1 MRKLGTCCALLVGV
15 LAAAGCRETDS
26 RYASDPT
33 PVYCTVMVDAP
44 RRGDPKEGDRAVE
57 SDRRKPGS
65 DRREPGS
72 DRRAGRSDRDEG
84 GDRIVGRVRF
94 RCEDPGPEKLTLTV
108 RLEKRTTSKWRT
120 VASETFELTGEQT
133 VVPLLG
139 YRSREV
145 AARCSPGRV
154 RTRVEWCRESHG
166 RTDEGDRRSGV
177 IVDPCAPSIFG

>member
-1 MRKLGTCCALLVGV
+1 MRKVGTCCALLVGV

-26 RYASDPT
+26 RYVSDPS

-44 RRGDPKEGDRAVE
+44 RRGDPEKGDRAVE
-57 SDRRKPGS
+57 SDRR
-65 DRREPGS
+65 RPGS
-72 DRRAGRSDRDEG
+72 DRRAGRFDRDED

-94 RCEDPGPEKLTLTV
+94 RCEDPGPQQLTLTV

-120 VASETFELTGEQT
+120 VASRTFELTGEQT

-145 AARCSPGRV
+145 TARCSPGRY
-154 RTRVEWCRESHG
+154 RTRVEWSRRSHG

>member
-1 MRKLGTCCALLVGV
+1 MRKVGTCCALLVGV

-26 RYASDPT
+26 RYVSGPS

-44 RRGDPKEGDRAVE
+44 RRGDPKKGDRVVE
-57 SDRRKPGS
+57 
-65 DRREPGS
+65 S

-84 GDRIVGRVRF
+84 GSEDRIVGRVRF
-94 RCEDPGPEKLTLTV
+94 RCDDPGPEQLTLTV

-120 VASETFELTGEQT
+120 VASRTFKLTGEQT

-145 AARCSPGRV
+145 TAKCSPGRY
-154 RTRVEWCRESHG
+154 RTRVEWSRRSHG